1 MTGRIKLLKD
11 GVPVQQENVPELGYD
26 YDSPRGHDSVC
37 GTYGLNAF
45 QLPHDECPEK
55 FVCDTEEAD
64 DNLKQFSRC
73 IDSMNCAMMAGMSSS
88 VSGGTDETALF
99 IHQMIPH
106 HQNAGKSGCGY
117 AKQDNS

>member
-45 QLPHDECPEK
+45 QLPHAECPEK